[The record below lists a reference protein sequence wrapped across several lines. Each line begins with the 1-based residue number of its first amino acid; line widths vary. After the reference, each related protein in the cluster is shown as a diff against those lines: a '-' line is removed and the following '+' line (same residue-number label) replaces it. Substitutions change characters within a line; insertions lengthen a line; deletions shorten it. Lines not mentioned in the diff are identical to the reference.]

1 MIDVQ
6 IAHDA
11 VHYSTV
17 LAGTGLFDTANEK
30 AGELQATARI
40 GAGALSLVFF
50 IWQTIVSR
58 MAIARM
64 VVAGLAA
71 GLMLWIVFNVTEI
84 QGRVDNELAAGAVA
98 PAPAAGSSAAILT
111 GLPV

>member
-6 IAHDA
+6 LAHETA
-11 VHYSTV
+11 HYTL
-17 LAGTGLFDTANEK
+17 LAADGLFDTANEK

-40 GAGALSLVFF
+40 AAGALSLVFF
-50 IWQTIVSR
+50 IWQTIQSR

-71 GLMLWIVFNVTEI
+71 GVMLWIVFNVTEI

-98 PAPAAGSSAAILT
+98 SVPPAGPDALTVT